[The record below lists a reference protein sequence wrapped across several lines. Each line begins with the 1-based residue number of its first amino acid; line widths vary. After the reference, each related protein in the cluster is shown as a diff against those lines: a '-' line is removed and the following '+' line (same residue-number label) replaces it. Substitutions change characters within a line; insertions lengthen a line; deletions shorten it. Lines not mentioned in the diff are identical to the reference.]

1 MTARKAPGFTLAEL
15 AIVLAIVSLL
25 IGGMLM
31 PLGTQQ
37 EIRNRQETARALV
50 AIQES
55 LIGFALVKGR
65 LPCPAAPAIAAG
77 TGGVCPA
84 DGSASVAGCEATTG
98 SGPSLAC
105 SNPEGVLPW
114 ATLGL
119 PEGDAWGNRYTYRVS
134 ALFARGIDPGQTDFG
149 DGCALNPSD
158 HSEFKPGLGDGP
170 REAAFALCSAG
181 DIAVFDAVG
190 GTSLVGDLPAIV
202 VSHGRSGG
210 GAWTPQGTR
219 LPAAGAEEAENA
231 NGDAKFVASTAI
243 DDQLQWIPRSL
254 LMNRMLL
261 ARRLP

>member
-1 MTARKAPGFTLAEL
+1 MTDRITSGFTLAEL
-15 AIVLAIVSLL
+15 AVVLAIVSLL
-25 IGGMLM
+25 LGGMLM

-37 EIRNRQETARALV
+37 EIRSRQETVRAL
-50 AIQES
+50 AMIHES

-65 LPCPAAPAIAAG
+65 LPCPAAPEIATG

-84 DGSASVAGCEATTG
+84 DGAASVAGCEATTG
-98 SGPSLAC
+98 AGAGLAC
-105 SNPEGVLPW
+105 RSPEGVLPW
-114 ATLGL
+114 ASLGL
-119 PEGDAWGNRYTYRVS
+119 PEADAWGNRYTYRVS
-134 ALFARGIDPGQTDFG
+134 TRFARGIDPGQTDFG
-149 DGCALNPSD
+149 DGCALNPSNHSD
-158 HSEFKPGLGDGP
+158 HDPKLGDGP

-190 GTSLVGDLPAIV
+190 GTTLVADLPAVV

-219 LPAAGAEEAENA
+219 IPAQGEEAENA
-231 NGDAKFVASTAI
+231 DDDAEFVANPAL

-254 LMNRMLL
+254 LVNRMLL